1 MLSHSL
7 LKSKAVTVGEFTLIF
22 DAYERNS
29 AEVHLVVCD
38 RTKPFLKRLTLV
50 TLKDHESHSLPNG
63 VVLTLRPG
71 ATQKRLFLKF
81 DNSSNI
87 PIWAGWHYENQERS
101 KRRCITDA

>member
-22 DAYERNS
+22 ESYERNS
-29 AEVHLVVCD
+29 AEVGLVVCD

-50 TLKDHESHSLPNG
+50 VLKEHQSHALPNG

-71 ATQKRLFLKF
+71 ATQKRLSLKF
-81 DNSSNI
+81 DNPSNI
-87 PIWAGWHYENQERS
+87 PIRAGWHYENPEALKTQVYH
-101 KRRCITDA
+101 